1 MKIIIIIK
9 AKPSTRKRYEP
20 EKSIFDGM
28 SDKVRKEYIASLDEL
43 DKSAIVRGK

>member
-1 MKIIIIIK
+1 MKIIIIK
-9 AKPSTRKRYEP
+9 AKQSTRKRYEP

-28 SDKVRKEYIASLDEL
+28 SDKVRKEYIASLDDL